1 MATGLPRTK
10 LENHQCCPSFHFMW
24 EETEAREEQGL
35 PQSHSEPVAEQ
46 ELGLWSPAQHPAS
59 SASRT
64 PLALGSLWD
73 GQMKACGEVCGGL
86 SRAQGPLA
94 AILQGQGAR
103 AQRPALGAAA
113 EKSPSTHRQAGA
125 KLRKSRVVAVVL
137 V

>member
-1 MATGLPRTK
+1 MV
-10 LENHQCCPSFHFMW
+10 PSL
-24 EETEAREEQGL
+24 AL
-35 PQSHSEPVAEQ
+35 A
-46 ELGLWSPAQHPAS
+46 SP
-59 SASRT
+59 ASRT
-64 PLALGSLWD
+64 SLALGSLWD

-94 AILQGQGAR
+94 AILQAQGAR

-125 KLRKSRVVAVVL
+125 KLSKSHVAAVVL